1 MMAPKANLL
10 TTDEVAGVM
19 KTAMEKPSGRPVVEP
34 KWWTRLMAVVDDV
47 TKRNDELRAEL
58 KQAQAAAAAASTSA
72 AAAATGAGDAASRL
86 EKENAELK
94 KKLEAAETE
103 ALHAKASMKDL
114 TEQLATANP
123 SSRARRPISRPS
135 SRTCSAC
142 PPRRPLCRPP
152 RSTPRRSPR
161 RRCARR
167 R

>member
-1 MMAPKANLL
+1 MAPKANLL

-47 TKRNDELRAEL
+47 SKRNDELRAEL

-94 KKLEAAETE
+94 KKLEERESTCRTLYQENTMMKNKAMLE
-103 ALHAKASMKDL
+103 ACSEED
-114 TEQLATANP
+114 EERDE
-123 SSRARRPISRPS
+123 RAGQEEH
-135 SRTCSAC
+135 SAQE
-142 PPRRPLCRPP
+142 
-152 RSTPRRSPR
+152 
-161 RRCARR
+161 
-167 R
+167 

>member
-1 MMAPKANLL
+1 MAPKANLL

-47 TKRNDELRAEL
+47 SKRNDELRAEL

-94 KKLEAAETE
+94 KKLEAAE
-103 ALHAKASMKDL
+103 KASKNAS
-114 TEQLATANP
+114 QPKN
-123 SSRARRPISRPS
+123 
-135 SRTCSAC
+135 
-142 PPRRPLCRPP
+142 
-152 RSTPRRSPR
+152 
-161 RRCARR
+161 
-167 R
+167 